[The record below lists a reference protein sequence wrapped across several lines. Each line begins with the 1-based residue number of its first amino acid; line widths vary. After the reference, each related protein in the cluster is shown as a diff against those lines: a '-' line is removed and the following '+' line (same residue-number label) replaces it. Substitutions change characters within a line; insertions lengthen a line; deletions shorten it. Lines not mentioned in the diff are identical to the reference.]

1 MTDWNNFER
10 ACFISSTSFFLPFN
24 LNIPHDLHP
33 SSCPRWNYV
42 YMSLYA
48 RFVTQNLPVC
58 HSSRIHL
65 ATVPLVSVP
74 CLRIYDTRVV
84 CVLFSMAGEG
94 TCDAATILFSPLAVL
109 RWLPRKV
116 QPTRPLVTAN
126 RFHPWL
132 CASSFT
138 TLTYLTLLLPCLIII
153 NYHPVLLYKI

>member
-1 MTDWNNFER
+1 MTGSNNSQR
-10 ACFISSTSFFLPFN
+10 ASFISSTSSFYPLTLIYPWFIFTSFF
-24 LNIPHDLHP
+24 
-33 SSCPRWNYV
+33 CPQWNYV
-42 YMSLYA
+42 YISLYA

-65 ATVPLVSVP
+65 VTVPLVSVL
-74 CLRIYDTRVV
+74 CLRMYDTRVV

-94 TCDAATILFSPLAVL
+94 TCDVATILFSPLAVL

-126 RFHPWL
+126 RFHPCL

-138 TLTYLTLLLPCLIII
+138 ILTYLTLLLPCLIII
-153 NYHPVLLYKI
+153 NYHRVLFI